1 MSYDIMVFDRQKK
14 FVDVKEFLNWYDE
27 VTQYEEDIDYND
39 YHHATKN
46 IQQ

>member
-27 VTQYEEDIDYND
+27 VKGCFKALKLFSSFE
-39 YHHATKN
+39 N
-46 IQQ
+46 IFL